1 MTSENAI
8 AQRVIAAQ
16 SHMFRL
22 AESRHGLTRK
32 VLHLE
37 TGIPMTT
44 LKTWANGTAMPVYG
58 LAMLTRV
65 IPDYLTSLLLEPAC
79 KGIVTPEE
87 GDGDLDTLAVEA
99 SSYVA
104 DYVAA
109 KADGVV
115 TPIETARLREDRRRV
130 RSAAA

>member
-1 MTSENAI
+1 LFG
-8 AQRVIAAQ
+8 
-16 SHMFRL
+16 SHR
-22 AESRHGLTRK
+22 TR
-32 VLHLE
+32 
-37 TGIPMTT
+37 
-44 LKTWANGTAMPVYG
+44 ANLPG
-58 LAMLTRV
+58 LARRV
-65 IPDYLTSLLLEPAC
+65 C
-79 KGIVTPEE
+79 RTPEE

-115 TPIETARLREDRRRV
+115 THIEEARLREDRRRV